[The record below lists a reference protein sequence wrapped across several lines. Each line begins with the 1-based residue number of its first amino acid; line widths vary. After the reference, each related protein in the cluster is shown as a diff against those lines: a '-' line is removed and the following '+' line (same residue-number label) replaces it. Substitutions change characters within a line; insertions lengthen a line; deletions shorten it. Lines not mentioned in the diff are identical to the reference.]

1 LNNYSFK
8 WTNFLQYYQ
17 VINAI
22 PKRLLNEAKKMGHK
36 LKKEL
41 YFNNAFVFQ
50 LNESSQTN
58 LTKTRTSDF
67 YKLFNTKTYT
77 AGQPLFNKGRG
88 V

>member
-1 LNNYSFK
+1 MKQKNGAQNK
-8 WTNFLQYYQ
+8 
-17 VINAI
+17 
-22 PKRLLNEAKKMGHK
+22 
-36 LKKEL
+36 KKEL

-88 V
+88 VKKTFRLPQHPL